1 MATVADHAGWPAT
14 PGMAKAVAIL
24 DAGLDADG
32 RRATVDAA
40 IRRHELV
47 NAVIGEA
54 VRRMAPERRA
64 SLADSFPELAP
75 AISLID
81 GGNGAGGA

>member
-32 RRATVDAA
+32 RRAAVEAA
-40 IRRHELV
+40 IRRYDLV

-54 VRRMAPERRA
+54 ARRMAPERRA
-64 SLADSFPELAP
+64 SLADAFPELGP
-75 AISLID
+75 AISLMD
-81 GGNGAGGA
+81 GGIGAGGA